1 MEIYDETIGRTII
14 IPDEEQGTE
23 QEFEEAV
30 QDTTSV
36 NKVLLEDEWYKYAQ
50 QVPLQDLPGDERR
63 LLEHYMNTYPDIKAL
78 SDEEVDSISEII
90 GRFTDAIDKLQPTQ
104 TVQNVEDNISLVED
118 EKEFLRL
125 CDTFDE
131 VQVIPFTYY
140 TSKGAVRMKFDLYPL
155 TDSEGITDLTS
166 NLSMFKDF
174 TNEEWVV
181 YTKLQNDAELS
192 REEMVIRSRV
202 EEKIQRATQQNQRQT
217 IIEYLSIQLKFHN
230 KDSSVADMKKVFKH
244 IPFTY
249 LVLLFNE
256 VQQRNHLSDLNVDNV
271 FQEFSE

>member
-14 IPDEEQGTE
+14 IPDEEAGTE

-63 LLEHYMNTYPDIKAL
+63 LLEHYMNIYPDIKAL
-78 SDEEVDSISEII
+78 SDEEVDGISEII
-90 GRFTDAIDKLQPTQ
+90 GRFTDAIDKLQPAQ
-104 TVQNVEDNISLVED
+104 TIKNVEDNISIVED

-125 CDTFDE
+125 CDTFE
-131 VQVIPFTYY
+131 EIQVIPFTYY
-140 TSKGAVRMKFDLYPL
+140 TNKGTVRMKFDLYPL
-155 TDSEGITDLTS
+155 TDSEAITDITS

-174 TNEEWVV
+174 TNEEWDV
-181 YTKLQNDAELS
+181 YNKVQQDEKLSHEELLIKA
-192 REEMVIRSRV
+192 RMD
-202 EEKIQRATQQNQRQT
+202 EKIQRATQQNQRQT
-217 IIEYLSIQLKFHN
+217 IIEYLSLQLKFHG
-230 KDSSVADMKKVFKH
+230 KDSSITDMREVFKH
-244 IPFTY
+244 IPFTF
-249 LVLLFNE
+249 LALLFNE
-256 VQQRNHLSDLNVDNV
+256 VQQRNHISDLSVENV